1 MPRDDDLPI
10 ERLQVGSRLFLARR
24 TDISLLRVFSAGI
37 VCLPTLCARV
47 YKFGLR
53 FCLLLVS
60 APKLVRTMAAA
71 AAAAESTAT
80 SGAAT
85 SCSDSPSYSARVS
98 ADCSLLLLVPIL
110 FCSLCER
117 NLTSPFSS
125 GFLRVLT
132 STRVK
137 VAAAAA
143 AESTATSGAAT
154 SCSDSP
160 SYSARVSAD
169 CSLLLLV
176 PILFCSL
183 CERNLTSPFSSGF
196 LRVLTSTRVKVAAA
210 AQVLGRRRR
219 RRVCCCRRRSF
230 ARRAKSER
238 VCHSVSLSRGA
249 QLNPLARRARHTHTH
264 TQTRF
269 NRAPLLLVSALPA
282 PAR

>member
-60 APKLVRTMAAA
+60 APKLVRTMA
-71 AAAAESTAT
+71 
-80 SGAAT
+80 
-85 SCSDSPSYSARVS
+85 
-98 ADCSLLLLVPIL
+98 
-110 FCSLCER
+110 
-117 NLTSPFSS
+117 
-125 GFLRVLT
+125 
-132 STRVK
+132 
-137 VAAAAA
+137 AAAAA